1 MIDTLHFQFLAVHTL
16 FLRIFLRNLRKHYPE
31 LLPGQPK
38 VIDFLLTVESAYQ
51 KEIADACLMEPAT
64 LCLILEKME
73 YSGLVKREKLPDNRK
88 NIVVSLTAKGREI
101 GTFASKIFAAT
112 EDQVCHGLDQS
123 ERHELLRLLK
133 KLYINELGIQNET
146 PLQ

>member
-16 FLRIFLRNLRKHYPE
+16 FQRIFLRNLRKHYPD

-51 KEIADACLMEPAT
+51 KEIADACLMEPAA
-64 LCLILEKME
+64 LCLVLEKME
-73 YSGLVKREKLPDNRK
+73 SSGLIKRCKLPDNRK
-88 NIVVSLTAKGREI
+88 NVVVSLTARGREI
-101 GTFASKIFAAT
+101 GNFAGKIFSET
-112 EDQVCHGLDQS
+112 EEEVCRGLDVS

-133 KLYINELGIQNET
+133 KLYINELGIQHET

>member
-16 FLRIFLRNLRKHYPE
+16 FQRIFLRNLRKHYPE

-88 NIVVSLTAKGREI
+88 NIVVSLTGNRHICQCDICSHRGSGMPWAGSV
-101 GTFASKIFAAT
+101 GAS
-112 EDQVCHGLDQS
+112 
-123 ERHELLRLLK
+123 
-133 KLYINELGIQNET
+133 
-146 PLQ
+146 

>member
-1 MIDTLHFQFLAVHTL
+1 M
-16 FLRIFLRNLRKHYPE
+16 
-31 LLPGQPK
+31 LPGQPK

-101 GTFASKIFAAT
+101 GAFASTIFAAT
-112 EDQVCHGLDQS
+112 EEQVCRGLNQS